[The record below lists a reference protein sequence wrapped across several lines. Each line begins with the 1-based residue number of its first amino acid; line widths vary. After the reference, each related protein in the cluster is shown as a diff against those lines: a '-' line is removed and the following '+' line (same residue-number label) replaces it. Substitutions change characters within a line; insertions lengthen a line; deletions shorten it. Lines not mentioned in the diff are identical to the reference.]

1 MVSVLGKLEGV
12 VTTPSG
18 KKDKVKVSDNHDGTY
33 DTEYTPK
40 ELGLFTLDVTFDN
53 VPVPGSPF
61 KFKVVKPGPRKVKVH
76 GPGMWW
82 NHFSC
87 FIPLCSKSIKRIFF
101 KHVTQDLFIIN

>member
-1 MVSVLGKLEGV
+1 MVSVVGKLEGV

-76 GPGMWW
+76 GPGMWS
-82 NHFSC
+82 N
-87 FIPLCSKSIKRIFF
+87 KSIKRIFSS
-101 KHVTQDLFIIN
+101 T